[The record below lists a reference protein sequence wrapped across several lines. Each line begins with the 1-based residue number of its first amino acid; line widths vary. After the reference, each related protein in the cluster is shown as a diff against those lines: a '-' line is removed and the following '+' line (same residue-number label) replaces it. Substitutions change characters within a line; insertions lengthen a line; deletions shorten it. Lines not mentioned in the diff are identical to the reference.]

1 MNLQEAFNTEIQF
14 WDEMLNTQTAQC
26 SPEALERMK
35 MAKLLAEQKLSLYSA
50 ECYERVN

>member
-1 MNLQEAFNTEIQF
+1 MDLQDAFNTEIQF

-26 SPEALERMK
+26 SPETFERMK
-35 MAKLLAEQKLSLYSA
+35 MAKMLAEQKLLLYSA